1 VRAMTIVV
9 VLVLALLG
17 ASCGGDDETAA
28 DTDTV
33 VTETEGIT
41 AEDTTTD
48 ETTDDDDG
56 SFATAECSELVA
68 AAASVATAFS
78 GTAATDDADET
89 QAQFEEFAENAPDE
103 IQDDLQVLVDAYEL
117 YAEALAD
124 VDIQAGEVPDAED
137 LQELQDAIAS
147 IDQAEVTEASE
158 NINAWTAANC

>member
-9 VLVLALLG
+9 VLVLALVG

-41 AEDTTTD
+41 AEETTTD
-48 ETTDDDDG
+48 ETTDDG
-56 SFATAECSELVA
+56 SFDTSECSELIA
-68 AAASVATAFS
+68 AAASVSTAFS
-78 GTAATDDADET
+78 GTEATDDAEET
-89 QAQFEEFAENAPDE
+89 RAQFQEFADNAPDE

-117 YAEALAD
+117 YADALAD
-124 VDIQAGEVPDAED
+124 VDIQAGEVPDAAA

-147 IDQAEVTEASE
+147 IDQAEVQEASA
-158 NINAWTAANC
+158 NINAWTTANC